1 MLTKNYLA
9 IYAKSFNWAGFFL
22 PKKTYEKCS
31 ALYDFCREADN
42 IADDA
47 NKIEIKKDN
56 FIKFRNNFVN
66 KNYDDPVI
74 KNMWDLINEFSI
86 STKIVDDLFEG
97 INSDIK
103 ENVKL
108 NSKKEL
114 LIYSYRVAGTVG
126 LMMAKILNVHK
137 EQSLKSAI
145 DLGIAMQLTNIS
157 RDVMEDKKNNR
168 FYINESFE
176 DIKTTIKLSEKFYEN
191 SFYSIK
197 EIPLSFRFSI
207 LVARRVY
214 RKIGYK
220 ILNKQNIENYKKSGK
235 IYVSN
240 IEKII
245 ETFLSFFDLIKLSL
259 ISKNDDNINHDHN
272 LINEE
277 INLNERI

>member
-31 ALYDFCREADN
+31 ALYDFCREVDN
-42 IADDA
+42 IADDE

-157 RDVMEDKKNNR
+157 RDVMEDKKSNR

-245 ETFLSFFDLIKLSL
+245 ETFLSIFDLIKLSL
-259 ISKNDDNINHDHN
+259 INKNDDNINHDHN

>member
-42 IADDA
+42 IADDE
-47 NKIEIKKDN
+47 NNIEIKKDN

-66 KNYDDPVI
+66 KHYDDPVI
-74 KNMWDLINEFSI
+74 KNMWGLINEFSI

-103 ENVKL
+103 EKIKF

-137 EQSLKSAI
+137 KQSLKSAI

-245 ETFLSFFDLIKLSL
+245 ETFLSIFDLIKLSL

>member
-42 IADDA
+42 IADDE

-86 STKIVDDLFEG
+86 STKIIDDLFEG

-108 NSKKEL
+108 YSKKEL

-137 EQSLKSAI
+137 KQSLKSAI

-176 DIKTTIKLSEKFYEN
+176 DIKTTIKLSEQFYKN

-245 ETFLSFFDLIKLSL
+245 ETFVSIFDLIKLSL

>member
-47 NKIEIKKDN
+47 NKIEIKRDN

-66 KNYDDPVI
+66 KNHDDPVI

-157 RDVMEDKKNNR
+157 RDVMEDKKSNR

-176 DIKTTIKLSEKFYEN
+176 DIKTTIKLSEKYYEN

-245 ETFLSFFDLIKLSL
+245 ETFLSIFDLIKLSL
-259 ISKNDDNINHDHN
+259 INKNDDNINHDHN